1 MERRRVGVAGVR
13 ASEDEGAAGGPHF
26 APAMPDAGGQA
37 SGRATAAAACGR
49 PHLAV
54 MASTGVAVEYASGVS
69 SKSLRFSNIPGF
81 PPRLTGMVQ
90 HPSPYR
96 WRLNV
101 LAGITP

>member
-54 MASTGVAVEYASGVS
+54 MASTGVAVEYASGVLQVLS
-69 SKSLRFSNIPGF
+69 QKMALRGGAD
-81 PPRLTGMVQ
+81 L
-90 HPSPYR
+90 
-96 WRLNV
+96 RLNRCD
-101 LAGITP
+101 LATFPVSRHD